1 MNKRGVGLDS
11 EPITVNTDQNS
22 KSFYINHLDQVE
34 VYGEAQWF
42 ICSGLFLPVNQSS
55 SHLRGYGV

>member
-34 VYGEAQWF
+34 VYGKRNGSFAVVY
-42 ICSGLFLPVNQSS
+42 SYP
-55 SHLRGYGV
+55 